1 MTHVTHHGQIPRS
14 CNPKPAASAA
24 VASRGIWRRLFD
36 AVYESRR
43 RHAERDIARF
53 LKRSGWTDHRRRRV
67 PDVAAPHDGR
77 LDRAPVTAV
86 Q

>member
-24 VASRGIWRRLFD
+24 VASRGIWRRIFD

-43 RHAERDIARF
+43 RHAERDIAR
-53 LKRSGWTDHRRRRV
+53 LINRSGGRITDGVEFQMSQHLMTGDWTVRK
-67 PDVAAPHDGR
+67 
-77 LDRAPVTAV
+77 
-86 Q
+86 